1 MDPRVTAAHSSSSG
15 LTTLRGARVLVTGG
29 AGLIGSHLAGLLL
42 GAGVHEL
49 RVIDNLSRGRRS
61 ALAEAE
67 SAGRL
72 QFLQGDIGDRALLA
86 EACRSVD
93 FLFHLAAIR
102 LTQCA
107 EQPRLALE
115 VMVDGTF
122 NVLEAAIAGKV
133 KRVIAASSA
142 SVYGM
147 ADRFPTAEDHHPYNN
162 DTLYGAAKTFNE
174 GLLASFRAMYGLDY
188 VALRPFNVYGPGM
201 DTEGAYTE
209 VLVRWTR
216 EIESGRPPVIFGDG
230 KQTMD
235 FVYVGDVARA
245 FLLAATADTPGEI
258 FNVASGVE
266 TSLDDLAK
274 ALIAAMGCSAK
285 VSYAPARRVSPVQR
299 RLADTARAKAR
310 LGFEAEMS
318 LADGLRHLVAWWRS
332 SPGGTG

>member
-1 MDPRVTAAHSSSSG
+1 MTA
-15 LTTLRGARVLVTGG
+15 LRGARVLVTGG
-29 AGLIGSHLAGLLL
+29 AGLVGSHLAGLLL
-42 GAGVHEL
+42 ETGVAEL
-49 RVIDNLSRGRRS
+49 RVIDNLSRGRRA
-61 ALAEAE
+61 ALADAE
-67 SAGRL
+67 TSGRL
-72 QFLQGDIGDRALLA
+72 TFIQGDIGDQSLLA
-86 EACRSVD
+86 QACQGAD

-107 EQPRLALE
+107 EQPRRALE

-122 NVLEAAIAGKV
+122 NVLEAAVAAKV
-133 KRVIAASSA
+133 RRVIAASSA

-147 ADRFPTAEDHHPYNN
+147 AERFPTAEDHHPYNN

-209 VLVRWTR
+209 VLVRWMR
-216 EIESGRPPVIFGDG
+216 EIENGRPPVIFGDG

-258 FNVASGVE
+258 FNVASGIE
-266 TSLDDLAK
+266 TSLDDLAT
-274 ALIAAMGCSAK
+274 ALIAAMGRSAK
-285 VSYAPARRVSPVQR
+285 VSYAPTRRVSPVQR
-299 RLADTARAKAR
+299 RLADTTRAKAR
-310 LGFEAEMS
+310 LGFQAEMS
-318 LADGLRHLVAWWRS
+318 LAEGLRHLVAWWRS
-332 SPGGTG
+332 SPGGPG